1 MKNFINMSR
10 ATSTYLGGLGALMV
24 TSLVLSN
31 IPGYGLSRFLDL
43 RFAHIVAGSLF
54 TVGGIFGLLAL
65 SRHMS
70 RVKEPWRVPQSQV
83 SIFYLCFLI
92 SALLGIII
100 SH

>member
-1 MKNFINMSR
+1 MTR

-31 IPGYGLSRFLDL
+31 IPGYGLSHFIDIKYIHY
-43 RFAHIVAGSLF
+43 AAGVLF
-54 TVGGIFGLLAL
+54 GAGGIFGLLAL
-65 SRHMS
+65 SRHLS

-83 SIFYLCFLI
+83 SIFYLCFLV
-92 SALLGIII
+92 SALLGIFI

>member
-1 MKNFINMSR
+1 MKSYINMSR

-31 IPGYGLSRFLDL
+31 IPGYGLSRFIEL
-43 RFAHIVAGSLF
+43 RYIHYAAAALFAI
-54 TVGGIFGLLAL
+54 GGICGLLTL
-65 SRHMS
+65 SRHLA

-83 SIFYLCFLI
+83 SIFYLCFLVC
-92 SALLGIII
+92 ALLGIFI